1 MEGSEIEVSV
11 VVPFK
16 NECECLPLLIKR
28 LQEVLTPLS
37 VPYEIILVDDGST
50 DDSWNV
56 LSGPA
61 FRDVPLRALSF
72 SRNFGKESAI
82 RAGLEESRGNATI
95 VMDADLQHPPDLIP
109 EMYAVWKNERVM
121 VVEAVRKQGHRRGL
135 LNAFGS
141 MVFYKCLSF
150 LAGIPLADATDF
162 KLLDREV
169 VSQVCDLRERI
180 TFFRGI
186 VTWLGLPSRQIEFE
200 VPQRA
205 GGSTRWS
212 LGRLIS
218 LAIDGITG
226 FTTIPLRL
234 VTFFSVFFILV
245 SILLILQT
253 FYNFALGYA
262 VEGFTTV
269 IICILLV
276 GGVITGSLG
285 IIGEYLARVY
295 EEVKS
300 RPSYVVRRRY
310 GNTER

>member
-1 MEGSEIEVSV
+1 MEVSEVEVSV

-16 NECECLPLLIKR
+16 DEGECLPLLIKR
-28 LQEVLTPLS
+28 LREVLESLNVS
-37 VPYEIILVDDGST
+37 YEVVLVDDGST
-50 DDSWNV
+50 DDSWNI

-61 FRDVPLRALSF
+61 FQNIPLRALSF

-82 RAGLEESRGNATI
+82 RAGLQASRGKATI
-95 VMDADLQHPPDLIP
+95 VMDADLQHPPSLIP
-109 EMYAVWKNERVM
+109 EMYSLWKNERVM
-121 VVEAVRKQGHRRGL
+121 VVEAVRKQGHRSGVINVL
-135 LNAFGS
+135 GS
-141 MVFYKCLSF
+141 MVFYNCLSF

-162 KLLDREV
+162 KLLDRHV
-169 VSQVCDLRERI
+169 VDQICQFRERN

-186 VTWLGLPSRQIEFE
+186 VTWLGLPSRRLEFE
-200 VPQRA
+200 VPQRV
-205 GGSTRWS
+205 GGRTRWS
-212 LGRLIS
+212 LVRLIC

-234 VTFFSVFFILV
+234 VTFFSAFFILI
-245 SILLILQT
+245 SFLLILQT
-253 FYNFALGYA
+253 FYNFALGRA

-276 GGVITGSLG
+276 GGVITASLG

-300 RPSYVVRRRY
+300 RPSYVIMRHY
-310 GNTER
+310 SNIEE